1 MVHKAERL
9 PVTLTIGATEHSYN
23 IDVEQYRRTTVPT
36 LREQRDT
43 SSEPGEQ
50 SVDSQ
55 FWVRSQ
61 TDWSFG
67 AGQTHYDNAD
77 SNRARFSSS
86 VGIDPWT
93 KGQINLLP
101 KCETKNKD
109 NSYTNVIMKIFK
121 AADGAEYMYVAD
133 AGTLKYSTN
142 YSAADG
148 SVTWTAVNS
157 PASGAASNIVDIASD
172 GTNIYIAYADAR
184 VPTKTGIG
192 VNTAPTNFGS
202 LNPDYIQV
210 VGGKLFFMDAGNIA
224 EINSS
229 GAKVSSSLDSTLPHS
244 STANIWVKVCAGPVG
259 FYAAANSG
267 GTGFIGFVSVGAA
280 DGLLDEPQ
288 QVAELPRGEEIN
300 DMISYGGVL
309 ALATTKGL
317 RVAAIDG
324 GSGSVTYGPVIDD
337 VGQVYSLA
345 ADERFVWFGGSAGKV
360 YRADLSRFTETL
372 VPAWAAD
379 VVSVGDGNSL
389 GNVTWIARQDGDT
402 YFVDAGNGVQGPL
415 STGSLVDSGTMTV
428 GAVRWNSH
436 FDKILRTIEIRSAPD
451 SVTAAVKQWNDSS
464 VQWADSDEFW
474 VGQTA
479 TVGGTVAA
487 TITNDD
493 NNSITTG
500 TLANRVKTNAVDGT
514 SGDVL
519 TPQLSESFKI
529 VLTLTRDGSTVTAGP
544 QLESWK
550 IQAFPAPTRV
560 DEIIV
565 PIILKTRVATSRGRG
580 TAAAYDTKAEY
591 DALRTAMTEKKVITY
606 QEGSRSDTAVIDQI
620 AMSAEKLSDDG
631 DWWEGVC
638 TLRLLTVP

>member
-55 FWVRSQ
+55 FWLRSQ
-61 TDWSFG
+61 TDWSYG
-67 AGQTHYDNAD
+67 AGQTYFDIAD
-77 SNRARFSSS
+77 ANRGRFSSS
-86 VGIDPWT
+86 SGVDVWT
-93 KGQINLLP
+93 QGQISLLP
-101 KCETKNKD
+101 MCESKNNAKT
-109 NSYTNVIMKIFK
+109 YTNVIAKVFRRTS
-121 AADGAEYMYVAD
+121 DNTDYMYVAN
-133 AGTLKYSTN
+133 GNVLEYSSN
-142 YSAADG
+142 FSAADG
-148 SVTWTAVNS
+148 SVTWNTVTALAS
-157 PASGAASNIVDIASD
+157 PQTITDIASD
-172 GTNIYIAYADAR
+172 GARIYIAYGSNR
-184 VPTKTGIG
+184 VTAETDIG
-192 VNTAPTNFGS
+192 VADQPATLGS
-202 LNPDYIQV
+202 LNPDYLRI
-210 VGGKLFFMDAGNIA
+210 VGGRLFGIDGGNIA
-224 EINSS
+224 EYDY
-229 GAKVSSSLDSTLPHS
+229 GAAKVSSSLDSTLLGGGL
-244 STANIWVKVCAGPVG
+244 WVTVCAGPVG
-259 FYAAANSG
+259 FYAASNTA
-267 GTGFIGFVSVGAA
+267 GTGAISFISIGAA
-280 DGLLDEPQ
+280 DGLLEEPQ

-300 DMISYGGVL
+300 DMISYGGIL
-309 ALATTKGL
+309 ALATSKGL
-317 RVAAIDG
+317 RIAAIDA

-337 VGQVYSLA
+337 VGEVFSLV
-345 ADERFVWFGGSAGKV
+345 ADERFVWFGGGSGKT

-372 VPAWAAD
+372 VPAWAED
-379 VVSVGDGNSL
+379 LVSVKDATSGGADASPS
-389 GNVTWIARQDGDT
+389 NVTHVARSGGGT
-402 YFVDAGNGVQGPL
+402 YFVDSANGVQGPM
-415 STGSLVDSGTMTV
+415 STGQLVATGTMTV
-428 GAVRWNSH
+428 GDVKWNSQ
-436 FDKILRTIEIRSAPD
+436 FDKILRTIEIRSAP
-451 SVTAAVKQWNDSS
+451 SSIVAALQTWGDADVE
-464 VQWADSDEFW
+464 WADADEFW

-479 TVGGTVAA
+479 TVGGSVTATV
-487 TITNDD
+487 TNDE
-493 NNSITTG
+493 NYSVTTAS
-500 TLANRVKTNAVDGT
+500 LANKTPVDVAT
-514 SGDVL
+514 LV
-519 TPQLSESFKI
+519 PELSEAFKI
-529 VLTLTRDGSTVTAGP
+529 QLNLTRDSTVTAGP